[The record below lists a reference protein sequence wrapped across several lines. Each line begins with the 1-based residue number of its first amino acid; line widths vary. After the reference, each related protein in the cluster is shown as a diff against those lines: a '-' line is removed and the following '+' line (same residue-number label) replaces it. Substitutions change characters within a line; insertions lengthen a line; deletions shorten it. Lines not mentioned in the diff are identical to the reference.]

1 MINFI
6 FLADQALIQ
15 SILFGLVISIAFLF
29 FLLGIYVYSSLALM
43 KIAKRTNTPNTWLAW
58 IPYANFYL
66 ISKIA
71 KKHWWPIFLM
81 LISIII
87 YFLPKNIIL
96 DILSYIAVIIFL
108 IFCTIWWW
116 KICER
121 RGRPGWWALIVLI
134 PIIGWIWGL
143 IIIGI
148 LAWGKDNNTS
158 SVKIPKPK
166 TY

>member
-1 MINFI
+1 MINI
-6 FLADQALIQ
+6 ITLATL
-15 SILFGLVISIAFLF
+15 SLSNLLGL
-29 FLLGIYVYSSLALM
+29 LLGIIVFLFILLLAIYIYTSLALM
-43 KIAKRTNTPNTWLAW
+43 KIAKRTSIEPAWLAW
-58 IPYANFYL
+58 IPYANIYL

-71 KKHWWPIFLM
+71 QKHWWPITL
-81 LISIII
+81 III
-87 YFLPKNIIL
+87 STIMSFIFENTFITIINYLFLI
-96 DILSYIAVIIFL
+96 VFL
-108 IFCTIWWW
+108 IFNMIWWW

-121 RGRPGWWALIVLI
+121 RGKPGWWTLIVLI

-143 IIIGI
+143 VMIGI